1 MYQSQTQTS
10 VKNKIVCIVLN
21 FLFFNSFFFFFFQP
35 HFLVL
40 LYSFLFVKV
49 FVFFNSHWFGMYI
62 FFFQSLSCFFFFL
75 AIRSVA
81 HYLSF
86 TLFDS
91 LRVPFFLLF
100 FLFCFK
106 MSLVFFP
113 KPSKLLFIQPTKF
126 PPQNNSK
133 YEPRIFRYTWFR
145 QISAHILIISKA
157 LFPNIFP
164 NKNLI
169 APPQGGIHKISVC
182 LVRHKKNPLLCS
194 IGEIIR
200 DNSGWY
206 GPEDP
211 RHHLCPQ

>member
-21 FLFFNSFFFFFFQP
+21 FLFSILFSFFFSTTFSGSSLLFSFCQSFCFFQ
-35 HFLVL
+35 
-40 LYSFLFVKV
+40 
-49 FVFFNSHWFGMYI
+49 
-62 FFFQSLSCFFFFL
+62 QSLVRHVYFFLSVFKLFFFFL

-86 TLFDS
+86 TLFNS

-133 YEPRIFRYTWFR
+133 YEPRIFRYT
-145 QISAHILIISKA
+145 
-157 LFPNIFP
+157 
-164 NKNLI
+164 
-169 APPQGGIHKISVC
+169 
-182 LVRHKKNPLLCS
+182 
-194 IGEIIR
+194 
-200 DNSGWY
+200 
-206 GPEDP
+206 
-211 RHHLCPQ
+211 